1 MIGTLFAINA
11 EWRIFVFTCK
21 FVNTRKDE
29 YPISRLYSR
38 KDKYFMI
45 IRINFMI
52 LTQALS
58 AVQLSVEF
66 VTGFF
71 YLFVFSI
78 FSSIIFFLPL
88 KLSSL
93 FRLINW
99 YPLYSLT
106 SIQSHLIYFS
116 YRPSLYRDSAAG
128 PAEWFGSN
136 AASCTCSSLP
146 SLKRIDK
153 FHSLLIY
160 SIHIGQHLHSFCFG
174 NFRKVLP
181 SLHSMKFSPM
191 YLYLHNSLTHQYM
204 FTILLP
210 LIMGSILIISALYR
224 GSLIQHGTAW
234 TV

>member
-1 MIGTLFAINA
+1 MRVRGRHLSDRLDSRELSIVCQVGKKA
-11 EWRIFVFTCK
+11 VS
-21 FVNTRKDE
+21 
-29 YPISRLYSR
+29 ISQ
-38 KDKYFMI
+38 K
-45 IRINFMI
+45 
-52 LTQALS
+52 
-58 AVQLSVEF
+58 
-66 VTGFF
+66 
-71 YLFVFSI
+71 
-78 FSSIIFFLPL
+78 
-88 KLSSL
+88 SSL
-93 FRLINW
+93 EEF
-99 YPLYSLT
+99 
-106 SIQSHLIYFS
+106 
-116 YRPSLYRDSAAG
+116 RPSLYRDSAAG

-210 LIMGSILIISALYR
+210 LIMGSILIISALYC

-234 TV
+234 TVFLHEMLLLI

>member
-1 MIGTLFAINA
+1 M
-11 EWRIFVFTCK
+11 K
-21 FVNTRKDE
+21 
-29 YPISRLYSR
+29 
-38 KDKYFMI
+38 
-45 IRINFMI
+45 
-52 LTQALS
+52 
-58 AVQLSVEF
+58 
-66 VTGFF
+66 
-71 YLFVFSI
+71 
-78 FSSIIFFLPL
+78 
-88 KLSSL
+88 SSL
-93 FRLINW
+93 EEF
-99 YPLYSLT
+99 
-106 SIQSHLIYFS
+106 
-116 YRPSLYRDSAAG
+116 RPSLYRDSAAR

-146 SLKRIDK
+146 SLKRINK

-224 GSLIQHGTAW
+224 GSLLNPTWHSVDSFSTWNVVADINFSSSGKRWNIHNNVSSVEKLMKFTMASWDTYILHPEYSRGDWIWWEFFILELLLEKWTLGSQHHFDQYICNLEW
-234 TV
+234 LHCK